1 VAAHAQSLATRR
13 GEFLAM
19 AHSRLCLTLRALRVD
34 EAEAG
39 TGSGEAGGQER
50 GSAAQRGS
58 AEAGG
63 AAQDVPAQG
72 RRIAGGQGDS
82 FDDTSSWQERGEEL
96 AAEQPYLP
104 QRQPEKL
111 REPSQP
117 PQSGLDGGRQTRLRP
132 DGREADAR
140 DAANASA
147 VPPTSALVTRVF
159 GAGRSQSTDDNAAP
173 RGNPARSGRA
183 GRPSPDADRARKLR
197 EAEAQLQERQQQ
209 LEVDAQKLK
218 RDRAAVAQQRVA
230 LEQREG
236 AFKRAQGDAVAKLE
250 DERRQFETFK
260 AEEIRKMKRDRR
272 NEERIAARGATQA
285 ASEKRQREEL
295 QAQVDALQAA
305 AQAKESRSRLQEG
318 RLRSQIDE
326 LKKRNA
332 ELEGDLAYHEQQRLA
347 RWKAEDRGPTRDSAA
362 SSSVLADGGPPEA
375 GGDDAAVAVLKGID
389 SRLRDSMERSR
400 GLADELQRRSW
411 DSEGASS
418 TLQASNGAAEQANEQ
433 KRQLQQRGEQT
444 EPQSTPGLEAVGTD
458 HDAPRQQIADSDPD
472 PRVRGRDRPK
482 QAHSIVRDTADDAA
496 AIEREWNELVE
507 SMPSLTPVAEQGGQR
522 RPTLIYEQHHPDGK
536 LEQARNQ
543 DMSASVVVWLTMASV
558 RRNMLAASAASR
570 SPTAPE
576 RKSDPALA
584 MFGGATTTAAHRRL
598 CILAMGTSSRC
609 AHGAPLCGN
618 AGHPAATGSE
628 RIVASRSVWT
638 VTLSTSSTV
647 RAPRR

>member
-1 VAAHAQSLATRR
+1 
-13 GEFLAM
+13 M
-19 AHSRLCLTLRALRVD
+19 ALSRLCLTLRALRVD

-117 PQSGLDGGRQTRLRP
+117 PQSDLDGGRQTRLRP

-183 GRPSPDADRARKLR
+183 GRPSADVTDRARKLR

-260 AEEIRKMKRDRR
+260 AEEIRKVKRDRR

-444 EPQSTPGLEAVGTD
+444 EPQSTPGPEAVGTD

-638 VTLSTSSTV
+638 VTPSTSSTV

>member
-1 VAAHAQSLATRR
+1 
-13 GEFLAM
+13 M
-19 AHSRLCLTLRALRVD
+19 ALSRLCLTLRALRVD

-117 PQSGLDGGRQTRLRP
+117 PQSDLDGGRQTRLRP

-183 GRPSPDADRARKLR
+183 GRPSADVTDRARKLR

-444 EPQSTPGLEAVGTD
+444 EPQSTPGPEAVGTD

-638 VTLSTSSTV
+638 VTPSTSSTV

>member
-1 VAAHAQSLATRR
+1 
-13 GEFLAM
+13 M
-19 AHSRLCLTLRALRVD
+19 ALSRLCLTLRALRVD

-117 PQSGLDGGRQTRLRP
+117 PQSDLDGGRQTRLRP

-183 GRPSPDADRARKLR
+183 GRPSADVTDRARKLR

-444 EPQSTPGLEAVGTD
+444 EPQSTPGPEAVGTD

>member
-1 VAAHAQSLATRR
+1 
-13 GEFLAM
+13 M
-19 AHSRLCLTLRALRVD
+19 ALSRLCLTLRALRVD

-183 GRPSPDADRARKLR
+183 GRPSADVTDRARKLR

-260 AEEIRKMKRDRR
+260 AEEIRKVKRDRR

-444 EPQSTPGLEAVGTD
+444 EPQSTPGPEAVGTD

-638 VTLSTSSTV
+638 VTPSTSSTV